1 MENHNLARFS
11 RNTCIY
17 QAKVG
22 AQRRGLSDSQ
32 RVLELV
38 KCTRVR
44 EIREVLLRVAFRPDV
59 NFAYFSNTYTKV
71 AVCWQVL
78 VEIVEDLSMFNKPR
92 VFLEHVCTWR
102 VFSAKCW
109 LHLPLKAVKISRRF
123 PYKVRF
129 RA

>member
-1 MENHNLARFS
+1 M
-11 RNTCIY
+11 
-17 QAKVG
+17 K
-22 AQRRGLSDSQ
+22 DSQ
-32 RVLELV
+32 RVKELV
-38 KCTRVR
+38 ECIRVR
-44 EIREVLLRVAFRPDV
+44 EIREVWLRVAFRPDV
-59 NFAYFSNTYTKV
+59 NFDYFSNTYTKV
-71 AVCWQVL
+71 EVCWQFVI
-78 VEIVEDLSMFNKPR
+78 EIVEDLSMFKKPR